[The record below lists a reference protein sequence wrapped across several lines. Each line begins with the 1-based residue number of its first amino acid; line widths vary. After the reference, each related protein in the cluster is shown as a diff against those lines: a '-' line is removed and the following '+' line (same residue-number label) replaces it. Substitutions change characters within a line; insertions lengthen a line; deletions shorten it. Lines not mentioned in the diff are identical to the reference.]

1 MKTQW
6 KHYRWILLFVLGL
19 FLMAVPSVSCKAE
32 SRLNTNVVNLAVK
45 KTKQLTVYDATEKV
59 TWSSENVKIAK
70 VSTTG
75 KITAVSAGST
85 VIKAQMGETVLSCS
99 VNVVSLNK
107 TKVTLGKK
115 GATFRLKVSNGKN
128 TKWKSSNKSI
138 AKVGSKGK
146 ITAVKSGVTTIT
158 CTSRGIKMT
167 CKVYIPKLNK
177 TSLSLN
183 LYSGYTLKVSNAGG
197 TPKYSSDA
205 KSIVDVDS
213 KTGRCIGVKPG
224 KAKVKAVVDGVTL
237 TCTVTVKSAGGILT
251 PRSWISS
258 SSKENIKVQKVKAA
272 GGITRSYTIYNQ
284 NSANGFKSN
293 IKIPIE
299 VEVPVEPETPTD
311 PADPSNPTDGTNSDG
326 TNSDGTTATGAQ
338 TTQTVIKE
346 KVYNVKSY
354 IPSHGCAACAL
365 TTVLSGYTGYKE
377 APTST
382 VANLEKQVF
391 GFTKWDANY
400 AKSASKQMPLS
411 MYGIQKILTNQ
422 KVKTK
427 YVRKFNKEDA
437 IATIG
442 KHLLSGRPVVVIAKK
457 GLWANS
463 YHTMVLLGLTSDYK
477 VIVADAATRSDTAAR
492 KAAFGNMQRVK
503 LAYIADIVKEL
514 HSSTSSTGTNLY
526 FGPSSSSG
534 GYLLVDPR

>member
-1 MKTQW
+1 MKKQRNL
-6 KHYRWILLFVLGL
+6 YRWIILFVLGL

-32 SRLNTNVVNLAVK
+32 ARLNATMVNLAVK
-45 KTKQLTVYDATEKV
+45 QTKQLTVYYTREKI

-75 KITAVSAGST
+75 KITAVAAGST
-85 VIKAQMGETVLSCS
+85 VIHAQIGETVLSCT
-99 VNVVSLNK
+99 VNVVSLNA

-115 GATFRLKVSNGKN
+115 GDTYVLKVNNGKD
-128 TKWKSSNKSI
+128 TKWKSSNKTI

-158 CTSRGIKMT
+158 CTSRGVKMT

-177 TSLSLN
+177 KSLSLN
-183 LYSGYTLKVSNAGG
+183 LYSGYTLTVSNAGG

-213 KTGRCIGVKPG
+213 KGRCIGVKPG

-237 TCTVTVKSAGGILT
+237 TCTVTVKSIGGIFT
-251 PRSWISS
+251 PRSWIAS
-258 SSKENIKVQKVKAA
+258 SSKENIKIQKVKAA
-272 GGITRSYTIYNQ
+272 GGVTRTYTIYNQ
-284 NSANGFKSN
+284 GSSTNGFKEN

-299 VEVPVEPETPTD
+299 VEVPVNPENPTN
-311 PADPSNPTDGTNSDG
+311 PSNPGEDTNTDTS
-326 TNSDGTTATGAQ
+326 TGSGSQ
-338 TTQTVIKE
+338 TTQIVIKN
-346 KVYNVKSY
+346 KVYSVKSY
-354 IPSHGCAACAL
+354 IPSHGCAVCSL
-365 TTVLSGYTGYKE
+365 TTVLSGYAGYTE

-382 VANLEKQVF
+382 VANLEKQIF
-391 GFTKWDANY
+391 GFEKWDINY
-400 AKSASKQMPLS
+400 AKSVSKQMPLS
-411 MYGIQKILTNQ
+411 IYGIQKILTSQ
-422 KVKTK
+422 KIKTK
-427 YVRKFNKEDA
+427 YVRKFGKEDA

-457 GLWANS
+457 GLYANS
-463 YHTMVLLGLTSDYK
+463 YHTMVLLGMTSDYK
-477 VIVADAATRSDTAAR
+477 VIVADAANRSDTAAR

-514 HSSTSSTGTNLY
+514 HSSTSSIGTNLY